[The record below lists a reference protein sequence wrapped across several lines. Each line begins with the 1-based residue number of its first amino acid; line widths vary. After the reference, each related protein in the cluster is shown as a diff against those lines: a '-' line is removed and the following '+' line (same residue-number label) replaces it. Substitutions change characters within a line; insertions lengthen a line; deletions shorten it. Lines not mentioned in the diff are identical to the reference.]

1 MKVFRLG
8 WLLTVLFVFLH
19 VSVSLCILPAGTKCS
34 PLAMLHSP
42 KVQGWSTWQRC
53 LQAKTPPEGWGTLRK
68 SLPAGL
74 EMQNELGAA
83 GEPALG
89 SGCLHHPLQHPRVG
103 EGNENKM

>member
-8 WLLTVLFVFLH
+8 WLLPVLFMFLH
-19 VSVSLCILPAGTKCS
+19 VCISLYFTRWHKMQ
-34 PLAMLHSP
+34 PLGSATP

-103 EGNENKM
+103 EGNKNKM